1 MKAPPCAPKK
11 TNLSVPLSLRH
22 FLPVFSITALWAC
35 FDTRQAAVKY
45 LETTD
50 DKLPFAETFDAEMIY
65 SDSGFIRAR
74 LITPLIQDFNE
85 KEGPLRTMPKGLTVY
100 FFNPEGNASGT
111 LRADSGVMYGYKD
124 LVSTFGRVRF
134 INENKEELLSEALH
148 FNTRTFELY
157 TESFVTLRR
166 GAEVMYGQGLEATD
180 NFARLRIR
188 KPMGEFFVEE
198 TESEF

>member
-1 MKAPPCAPKK
+1 MPLRLRYSLTA
-11 TNLSVPLSLRH
+11 LS
-22 FLPVFSITALWAC
+22 FTALWAC

-50 DKLPFAETFDAEMIY
+50 EKLPFAETFDADMVY
-65 SDSGFIRAR
+65 SDSGIIRAR

-85 KEGPLRTMPKGLTVY
+85 REGALRVMPQGLTVY
-100 FFNPEGNASGT
+100 FFNSEGAASGT
-111 LRADSGVMYGYKD
+111 LRADSGVIYGYKD

-134 INENKEELLSEALH
+134 VNENNEELNSEALH

-166 GAEVMYGQGLEATD
+166 GAEVMYGQGLQATD
-180 NFARLRIR
+180 NFAQLRIR
-188 KPMGEFFVEE
+188 RPMGEFFVEE
-198 TESEF
+198 EDSDF